1 MFGREL
7 CPTTTFTLDL
17 RRVTKCGVR
26 SSSNL
31 GCISLIILFKS
42 VNVLFFSVI
51 LDISLLFH
59 SSIHE
64 VRTYL
69 TQLQLG
75 MLELHQQSWSRA
87 VLALFGMLFTY
98 EEMADSIVS
107 AFRLKEENKG
117 SRCLTKTRWMP
128 SLVWHF
134 TIKYTDSAPW
144 LIILTMLMGNCFWLE
159 KA

>member
-1 MFGREL
+1 MFGCEL
-7 CPTTTFTLDL
+7 CRTTTFTLDL
-17 RRVTKCGVR
+17 RRVAKCGIP
-26 SSSNL
+26 SMSNL
-31 GCISLIILFKS
+31 GCVCLIILFKS

-51 LDISLLFH
+51 LDISFLFH

-69 TQLQLG
+69 TQVQLG
-75 MLELHQQSWSRA
+75 MLELHKQSWSCA
-87 VLALFGMLFTY
+87 VLALMGMLFTY

-117 SRCLTKTRWMP
+117 SSCLTKTRWMP
-128 SLVWHF
+128 SLVRHF

-144 LIILTMLMGNCFWLE
+144 LIVLTMLMGNCF
-159 KA
+159 